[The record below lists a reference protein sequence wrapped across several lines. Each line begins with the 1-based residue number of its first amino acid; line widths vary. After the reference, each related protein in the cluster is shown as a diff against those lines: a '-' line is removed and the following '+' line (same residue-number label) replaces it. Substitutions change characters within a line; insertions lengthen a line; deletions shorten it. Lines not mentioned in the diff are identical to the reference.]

1 MRVAVVTESF
11 LPTVNGVTNSV
22 KKVLDHLALRGHEA
36 IVICPA
42 ADAPAEYAGFPVHE
56 VPAVAVREFPV
67 GLPSAAVERIIDG
80 FAPDVL
86 HAASPALLGGHAI
99 SAAKRRGI
107 PSVAIFQTDIAG
119 YTGRNGVGMM
129 RELAW
134 AMLRYVHNLADR
146 TLAPSTASIR
156 DLARNR
162 IERVHRWGRGV
173 DLHAYHPQ
181 HRAHPSTEAL
191 RAELSPNGEVVV
203 GYVGRLAPE
212 KQVERLAALRGLPGI
227 RIAIVGDGPSEA
239 IARAALDG
247 MPVTWLG
254 RRTGHELATAYAAF
268 DVFVHTGTE
277 ETFGQTLQE
286 AHASGLPVV
295 APLAGGP
302 IDLITHGGDGYLF
315 DPEQHAGGDSM
326 REYVERLVGDAELR
340 ARMGEAGRRRVRGRS
355 WDAICD
361 ELLGH
366 YAAVLAPAPAPALV
380 AGRQR

>member
-42 ADAPAEYAGFPVHE
+42 ADAPASYAGFPVRE
-56 VPAVAVREFPV
+56 VAALGMRDFPV
-67 GLPSAAVERIIDG
+67 GLPSAAVERILDE
-80 FAPDVL
+80 FQPDIV
-86 HAASPALLGGHAI
+86 HAASPMLLGGHAVL
-99 SAAKRRGI
+99 AAKRRGI
-107 PSVAIFQTDIAG
+107 PTVAIFQTDIAG
-119 YTGRNGVGMM
+119 YTSRNGVGAM

-134 AMLRYVHNLADR
+134 TVIRYVHNNADR

-162 IERVHRWGRGV
+162 VERVERWGRGV
-173 DLHAYHPQ
+173 DLVTYHPSN
-181 HRAHPSTEAL
+181 REEVATKNL
-191 RAELSPNGEVVV
+191 RADLAPNGEVVI

-212 KQVERLAALRGLPGI
+212 KQVERLATLRGIDGI
-227 RIAIVGDGPSEA
+227 HIAIVGDGPSDAAVREA
-239 IARAALDG
+239 LRG
-247 MPVTWLG
+247 MPVTFLG
-254 RRTGHELATAYAAF
+254 RQTGNDLATAYAAF

-302 IDLITHGGDGYLF
+302 IDLVTHGGDGYLF
-315 DPEQHAGGDSM
+315 DPSRRRGADSM
-326 REYVERLVGDAELR
+326 RRYVARLAGDSALR
-340 ARMGEAGRRRVRGRS
+340 ARMGEAGRRRVLDRS
-355 WDAICD
+355 WERICD
-361 ELLGH
+361 ELLEH
-366 YAAVLAPAPAPALV
+366 YQAVLTPATALR
-380 AGRQR
+380 ASRSLY